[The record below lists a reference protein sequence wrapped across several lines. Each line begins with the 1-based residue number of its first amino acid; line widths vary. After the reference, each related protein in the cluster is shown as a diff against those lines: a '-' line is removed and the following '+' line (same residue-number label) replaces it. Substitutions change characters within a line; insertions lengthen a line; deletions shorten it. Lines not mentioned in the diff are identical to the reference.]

1 MPKRTKA
8 DKTTRA
14 DKVNYSFKPV
24 PPLAPKTEVQSHFIN
39 AINHSSYVIATG
51 HAGTGKT
58 YIPTRIASK
67 WLKQKA
73 IERII
78 LVRPAASAS
87 NSLGFFKGT
96 KEEKMTQWL
105 QPILSTLK
113 EEFSPGQLEY
123 LMSEEIGAIDFCPLE
138 TAKGNSWKN
147 AFIIVDEA
155 EDCNLKE
162 IKTLMT
168 RLGENSTMCIC
179 GDINQVDIA
188 KSGVGEFLNNIR
200 PKSQLLQET
209 VEHVD
214 FNDYDDIVRSD
225 SVKDVIV
232 GWDEA
237 DGLVEVNYELVA

>member
-1 MPKRTKA
+1 MTKRNKS
-8 DKTTRA
+8 DNNTRA
-14 DKVNYSFKPV
+14 KKVEAAFKPV
-24 PPLAPKTEVQSHFIN
+24 PELRPKNELQSHFIN
-39 AINHSSYVIATG
+39 HINTAPVTIATG

-73 IERII
+73 IDKIV

-147 AFIIVDEA
+147 AFVIVDEA

-162 IKTLMT
+162 IKTLLT
-168 RLGENSTMCIC
+168 RLGENSTLCIC
-179 GDINQVDIA
+179 GDINQVDIQ
-188 KSGVGEFLNNIR
+188 KSGVGEFLEIR
-200 PKSQLLQET
+200 EKSRLLQEA
-209 VEHVD
+209 VKHVD
-214 FNDYDDIVRSD
+214 FCDYDDIVRSSTVRD
-225 SVKDVIV
+225 IIM

-237 DGLVEVNYELVA
+237 DGLVEVDYE

>member
-1 MPKRTKA
+1 MPKRNKS
-8 DKTTRA
+8 DNNTRA
-14 DKVNYSFKPV
+14 KKVDDKFVAV
-24 PPLAPKTEVQSHFIN
+24 PALQPKTEVQSNFI
-39 AINHSSYVIATG
+39 HYVNSAPVTIATG

-73 IERII
+73 IDKIV

-113 EEFSPGQLEY
+113 EEFSPGQLGY
-123 LMSEEIGAIDFCPLE
+123 LMNEEVNKIEFCPLE

-147 AFIIVDEA
+147 AFVIVDEA

-162 IKTLMT
+162 IKTLLT
-168 RLGENSTMCIC
+168 RLGEGSTMCIC
-179 GDINQVDIA
+179 GDISQVDIA
-188 KSGVGEFLNNIR
+188 RSGVGDFLKLR
-200 PKSQLLQET
+200 EKSKVLKDT
-209 VEHVD
+209 VKHVD
-214 FNDYDDIVRSD
+214 FSDYDDIVRSET
-225 SVKDVIV
+225 VKNIIL

-237 DGLVEVNYELVA
+237 EGKVEIEYE